1 MTLVEYLRVQYGLL
15 KRLVAG
21 RDVLSK
27 GETSIVDQF
36 HRFYYEKANTGG
48 TWQDTYWMGCKIL
61 KCPMDVWIYQEIL
74 HETRP
79 ELVIETGTYNGG
91 SAYYMAC
98 LMDILGCGQIA
109 TVDIAEHAGRPT
121 HPRIQYF
128 SGPSTEGSI
137 VRKMQELAKGKSVMV
152 ILDSDHSKANVLREL
167 ELYAPM
173 VSSGK
178 YLIVEDSN
186 VNGHP
191 TGFDHG
197 PGPMEAI
204 QEFLVGNPKFE
215 EDKRR
220 EKFFMTFNP
229 RGYWKKL

>member
-21 RDVLSK
+21 RDVLSDS
-27 GETSIVDQF
+27 ERSVVTEF
-36 HRFYYEKANTGG
+36 HKLYYEKANTGG

-74 HETRP
+74 HETKP
-79 ELVIETGTYNGG
+79 DLVIETGTYNGG
-91 SAYYMAC
+91 SASYMASI
-98 LMDILGCGQIA
+98 MDILGTGQIVTIDI
-109 TVDIAEHAGRPT
+109 TVHAGRPT
-121 HPRIQYF
+121 HPRIHYLN
-128 SGPSTEGSI
+128 GPSTAPGI
-137 VRKMQELAKGKSVMV
+137 VSQVKALASGKSVMV
-152 ILDSDHSKANVLREL
+152 ILDSDHSRDNVFREL
-167 ELYAPM
+167 ELYAPL
-173 VSSGK
+173 VTGGH

-191 TGFDHG
+191 TGLDHG

-204 QEFLVGNPKFE
+204 NDFLVGNPDFE
-215 EDKRR
+215 MDARR

-229 RGYWKKL
+229 RGYWRRI